1 MAVAQHQLEVVTS
14 YRFEDIK
21 EHSQLDPIIVQAIVG
36 CVRSAFEGG
45 VTDED
50 ALHHIQGDLVT
61 VDIDEATGRA
71 LAFSS
76 TDFGTPNEIL
86 NRNDVSDDRGCY
98 LAGATVA
105 KEAQGAGLYKRMN
118 ENRIQA
124 ALDRNVKLVFT
135 RTQNPRVQAGIE
147 ATLKAFR
154 NEGLILGYS
163 MKKILVPGCY
173 GGQLTKTRPV
183 DDQISFDD
191 LDYDKGDAYI
201 ILFEIQYPHEMT
213 KTKVR

>member
-1 MAVAQHQLEVVTS
+1 MAVVQRQFDIVTS
-14 YRFEDIK
+14 YRFEGIRK
-21 EHSQLDPIIVQAIVG
+21 HSQLDPIIVQAIVG

-45 VTDED
+45 VTDDD

-86 NRNDVSDDRGCY
+86 KRRDISDERGCY

-105 KEAQGAGLYKRMN
+105 KEAQGSGLYKRMN

-124 ALDRNVKLVFT
+124 ALDRKVNLVFT

-147 ATLKAFR
+147 ATLQAFR
-154 NEGLILGYS
+154 NQGLILGYS
-163 MKKILVPGCY
+163 TRKILVPGCY

-183 DDQISFDD
+183 DDKISFDE
-191 LDYDKGDAYI
+191 LDYDNGDAYI
-201 ILFEIQYPHEMT
+201 ILFEIQYPREMT
-213 KTKVR
+213 KMKVR